1 MNNINHYCVICGIG
15 YHSCDSCN
23 EAKKINLWE
32 KFTDTSN
39 HYRIFL
45 ILRDHHNKIIDN
57 NQAYIMLS
65 ECDLTGYENFNKNVK
80 SHIEMILLSVKE
92 KDLDTDKP
100 KRRKRDTKLVKY
112 NK

>member
-1 MNNINHYCVICGIG
+1 
-15 YHSCDSCN
+15 
-23 EAKKINLWE
+23 
-32 KFTDTSN
+32 
-39 HYRIFL
+39 
-45 ILRDHHNKIIDN
+45 
-57 NQAYIMLS
+57 MLS